1 MPVWSCLAGGV
12 LQSSPCESPRTPTT
26 PAVSIPVR
34 RLHQV
39 GPVMPRR
46 GGTLTPSQPPVDRD
60 PDTVH
65 VIVIPLSQD
74 QSQSTTHRP
83 GSWCL
88 GLSNI
93 PDIYLKFRQRSLMI
107 VPILVFLDVALKGRT
122 FLPFWP
128 EKCIISNGFLIIKF
142 LLKDYGSEYKDQAIG
157 HRLSCNSSQCTY
169 SLISLWKD
177 NILCR

>member
-1 MPVWSCLAGGV
+1 
-12 LQSSPCESPRTPTT
+12 
-26 PAVSIPVR
+26 
-34 RLHQV
+34 
-39 GPVMPRR
+39 MPRR

-107 VPILVFLDVALKGRT
+107 VPILVFLDVALKDLKWRLLLHMRHCFNPC
-122 FLPFWP
+122 FLDVA
-128 EKCIISNGFLIIKF
+128 
-142 LLKDYGSEYKDQAIG
+142 LKEGYI
-157 HRLSCNSSQCTY
+157 
-169 SLISLWKD
+169 
-177 NILCR
+177 